1 MDFFRNAMPICL
13 AHAETLVHAT
23 IHFARALRA
32 GDGVRGI

>member
-23 IHFARALRA
+23 IHFAFPTHMVHA
-32 GDGVRGI
+32 